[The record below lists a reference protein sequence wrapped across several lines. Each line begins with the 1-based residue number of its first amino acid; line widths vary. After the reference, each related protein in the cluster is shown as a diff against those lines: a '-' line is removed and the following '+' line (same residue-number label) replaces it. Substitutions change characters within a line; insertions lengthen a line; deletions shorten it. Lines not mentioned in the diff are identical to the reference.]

1 MYSCVGGAV
10 EGEGL
15 SETGLGVGYGS
26 QGIAGVATLCT
37 NVDLAVFPNNIG
49 VPLRNTSAVIIADT
63 PTATVNILP
72 RGALGELCFGGTQ
85 IGRIFHSDGPGEEK
99 FIDHPQFGRL
109 CRTGDRGRI
118 LSDGTISLA
127 SGLKVHG
134 KEIDVDE
141 IDRALLSSGM
151 VEDSVSIVLD
161 NPITNQQQLAT
172 IWTPSE
178 KARQSADSENLE
190 DVAKDLLTEL
200 TTKVSSTVPSLLIP
214 MSGILMTK
222 SHTVDY
228 ARIKQEVEQM
238 DPQRLAL
245 FSLHLDAANSDAP
258 LNEVEQIIAG
268 TLSSITGVDLKSIG
282 RYSSFYKLGLD
293 SLSAISFSRKLQE
306 SGLERLPVSTIL
318 QRSSIAQLATVANI
332 MTNGHVTAP
341 IQVEDK
347 PSSVFDENF
356 LREVNDE
363 LISEDVSV
371 KSVYPC
377 TPLQEAMLAAK
388 SDDDS
393 AYFNHLLLRVN
404 TGIEGLKSA
413 WNHMLQRHD
422 ILRTCFRPTNDK
434 RFAYAQIVLENASLP
449 WFYLEV
455 SSQGLDHDL
464 EKRKSE
470 FESHSPVKDMLPY
483 SLTVYVNL
491 ADNTAHLLLS
501 IHHALY
507 DGEGIAQLL
516 HELQTSLAGQE
527 LLETTPFHK
536 FIDYMVSTNT
546 EISDQY
552 WDRYLS
558 GISPSLLST
567 PATAPADEKTPDQSA
582 SRQIQVTLN
591 GSFTSFKDQCKSLS
605 VTPLNVFH
613 AAWARLLS
621 FYAGS
626 SDICFGNVFSCR
638 TIPLEGAD
646 QIVGP
651 CFNTL
656 PMRVKFTSTS
666 TNVDM
671 MKLCQKHNSDILPHQ
686 LTPLRHIQK
695 RTLPPIHGGS
705 MLFDTLVILQTR
717 GTDLDR
723 QYWELLSDKGNM
735 GFPLICEVI
744 PDGIRDTIQISL
756 HYQQSYLGS
765 DVAERL
771 ARDFVALVENT
782 TQYPS
787 SQASDKRSIG
797 DNVPQIFE
805 KIIKSNTSQI
815 ASQQPNVITRPWSDQ
830 EEALRE
836 ILCQYSAVDSS
847 CVSLHTTIF
856 QLGLDSINAVQISGK
871 FHKMGYK
878 ISAGD
883 ILEAASIENIASLLD
898 NSAKN
903 NLKKEDEFD
912 FAAFENKHL
921 HTVCEQHQIPSQSVQ
936 SLRPCTPVQNGML
949 ASFTHSSGSMYFN
962 IMALKSPVALDRV
975 LLKEA
980 WSAVMS
986 QHEMLRTGFV
996 QLHDQQYPFA
1006 MITYESGVELPWYET
1021 SGGTGTIGTE
1031 TPDAQGKQVL
1041 ENLHQPTWAVSVES
1055 SETIT
1060 TVRFSALHAIYD
1072 AQSLTS
1078 IFSDVMA
1085 SYEGKILSS
1094 RPSITATLGPILLES
1109 HNRNAEQSREFWQS
1123 IAPEAHPTK
1132 IPDLNPIR
1140 IEKKD
1145 SELLESSIHCSSP
1158 LKELE
1163 NSCRHMGVTLQA
1175 AGQVAWAK
1183 LLSAYTGEKNVTF
1196 GTVLSGRN
1204 LSASAQDAVFPCLVT
1219 VPSPHHIG
1227 GTNRELLERTLK
1239 RNANLVKHQF
1249 TPLAQIQRWIG
1260 NDEPLFDTLFVYQ
1273 KFASGPT
1280 DVQKWEVVDEETRI
1294 DYPLSIELVPHQTDL
1309 EIRISYRSDIVP
1321 EEQAKILLG
1330 QYDELLKQTI
1340 FSPDSDSDDN
1350 LVLGNTLLSVTPA
1363 KEQSLPTSVSLL
1375 HQFVEQNAQR
1385 IPDKIA
1391 LEFAF
1396 GSSIDN
1402 LQKKIWSYRE
1412 FNEDG
1417 NRVAHFLQ
1425 EKGVVP
1431 GGMIAICFDKCPE
1444 ASIAIL
1450 GILKAGCAYVAIDP
1464 SAPISRKQ
1472 FILGDSESKLL
1483 LCNMAREADLSELEG
1498 IDIQALDNPG
1508 LFKDYSPE
1516 QPSLSREIRPDD
1528 TSYCL
1533 YTSGTTGTPKGCEL
1547 THDNAVQAM
1556 LAFQRLFSPH
1566 WDEDSRWLQFASF
1579 HFDVSVLEQYW
1590 SWSVGI
1596 CVTSCPRD
1604 LLFEDLPGMI
1614 QKLQITHI
1622 DLTPSLARLVH
1633 PTEVP
1638 SLCRGV
1644 FITGGEALKQEI
1656 LDAWGEHGVIYNG
1669 YGPTEVTIGCTMLPR
1684 MRAND
1689 KPTNI
1694 GPQFDN
1700 VGSYVFRPGTSIPVL
1715 RGGLGELCVSGPL
1728 VGKGYL
1734 NRAELTVERFQ
1745 TVPEWNDRIYRTGD
1759 LVRILHDGSFQFLGR
1774 IDDQV
1779 KLRGQRL
1786 EIGEINEVIKQSTA
1800 ALNEVATLV
1809 VKHPNQSKDQLVSF
1823 VTKVI
1828 ATDEDK
1834 KSQSVEVLSLSSG
1847 GDREFLSVVKTACH
1861 THLPGYMVPTH
1872 IIPMSRFPL
1881 SANNKAD
1888 MKVLKG
1894 IYQELSLED
1903 IQSLNAMTVD
1913 RTRKSLQE
1921 EKIIS
1926 ILAEFIGSND
1936 SESTISSW
1944 SSIYELGLDSISVLS
1959 FARSLREAGFPQA
1972 QPSLIMKRK
1981 LNFPDSEP
1989 PGCGYIFLTL
1999 ISLPDPTV
2007 SGLATALEESKSP
2020 STSFDSLHRHAKQA
2034 MEAFAHKNSHSVI
2047 ESIGVSDGDVEQIA
2061 PCTPLQ
2067 EGIIYHFLSSPTPLY
2082 CSSFIFE
2089 LNASVD
2095 LERLQAAW
2103 TQAQS
2108 EVQVLRTRFSPSP
2121 DGYAQ
2126 IVLKKD
2132 ALPWFH
2138 KEVESDEGIE
2148 NVRKQELQRWIAGL
2162 DSLMT
2167 QLWEVGVIT
2176 SPGSRLLCLNI
2187 FHALYDGNSLR
2198 LLLELVSRIYLDE
2211 DKGSE
2216 KPPNFLD
2223 VLHLGPLCKD
2233 PSEEKFWKDHLAG
2246 YSHRSL
2252 PRSNDT
2258 EVSVESTVQIIQI
2271 DGTES
2276 LDHLRKSLNVT
2287 EQAIL
2292 HACWLLTIYDH
2303 YSFVPSLG
2311 IIASGRTIDV
2321 AGVTDIIGP
2330 LFNTIPSNVQL
2341 RGLKSWSEVAQ
2352 RCHEY
2357 HASTIPFQY
2366 TALRDIVRWLGQNPD
2381 EPLFESLFVFQR
2393 DNAEG
2398 ESSTSKLWNAQDGE
2412 ARHEYPLAFEIA
2424 RNGNQ
2429 SLTATLAAKGDIL
2442 SSEAAKK
2449 MLLHFQNVLS
2459 DFAQHPDT
2467 ELPYINGIAEERPLL
2482 TNGHNDHSQ
2491 EPAAKYE
2498 DPSFN
2503 WTSQASTIRDVIA
2516 NLAGVEVQ
2524 SINPGTSI
2532 FEVGLDSIDAI
2543 KLSSRLSKHGIRLP
2557 VSSIMRHRN
2566 VKAMSAQLSVE
2577 DIPEQN
2583 GSYPKLTQMT
2593 NTLTEFLEKENLV
2606 PQGTSQILPA
2616 TPIQEAMIAEMTA
2629 SEFQHYYNH
2638 EILQLEP
2645 NVDLTRLRE
2654 AWRAVVKSHPILRTS
2669 FVEVWD
2675 PKIPASYAQIVYG
2688 EDAFDF
2694 RIVDLNGKPVESI
2707 IEAQRVRA
2715 MNQLSN
2721 SPLLSLTAAMDGDN
2735 TYLVLSI
2742 SHALY
2747 DGWSINLLHE
2757 DVARSY
2763 KGENCTRPRPDA
2775 ILEQILESSG
2785 ERSLNF
2791 WRATLSNC
2799 TPVSFPA
2806 GKNSEKD
2813 SSMVHRAEKPLAIS
2827 FDSAE
2832 TFCRRHGITMQALLV
2847 SCWSLVLATHV
2858 KQLDVIF
2865 GLVLSGRN
2873 VADSENVMFPT
2884 MNTVAMRVILHGSRL
2899 ELVKY
2904 VQETLLEMSE
2914 HQHFPLRRA
2923 RPDARAQN
2931 LFDTLFIYQK
2941 RPAEEEKS
2949 GEGEGEAL
2957 YKSMGGASDVEYPV
2971 CVEVEGVE
2979 KELVGRLACRGSVLG
2994 EEDTL
2999 VLLEH
3004 MSHVLSSIIN
3014 EESKQ
3019 TVEFTDD
3026 AMDICGHSVVQDVDV
3041 SKLGIQNGVPAQTN
3055 GHSHTEW
3062 LPIEST
3068 IRNVLSIVSGV
3079 PEDAI
3084 HKTDNIFQ
3092 LGLDSISAIKVAA
3105 LLKKQSV
3112 RLAVSDMIREGTIEK
3127 MAHTATSNNGQT
3139 ELTEKQISNALT
3151 ESLAGI
3157 DLVSL
3162 VKPYDID
3169 PQRIQKAMPATS
3181 GQSYFLS
3188 MHSLNPEVFY
3198 PAFYYLASSQL
3209 SQEILENA
3217 WTCLTAEMPILRTAF
3232 IPNSTSASANR
3243 GSPPYIQVILESEST
3258 QNPVIWHE
3266 NFNDLTPSALIKQ
3279 ERGFGSVPAT
3289 LRACQRSEGT
3299 ALMLHIHHALYDAVS
3314 LPFTM
3319 EKLSQ
3324 LCGAATDSV
3333 TPESKLKS
3341 KSDGDLSRLVALQQ
3355 IHSPVED
3362 RRRFW
3367 QRYLGQIS
3375 IRQNAEQP
3383 LAKAKGSF
3391 GTIQQFYRPGLV
3403 PNMASI
3409 ELAAKRRGLSIQ
3421 SIILA
3426 LYARVH
3432 ARVLAGE
3439 DNTPLVVGLYLANR
3453 SHVMDGLS
3461 ELMAPTLNIV
3471 PLILDTDG
3479 KDSLFVAARKIQ
3491 DDINKISRVEYVGVS
3506 LAEIAEWTG
3515 VCVDV
3520 CVNFLRLPES
3530 EDEPVNINN
3539 GVNGVQVQFK
3549 SIQREDLANESSSA
3563 AYAHAHAQTN
3573 GFQKTSTKINGD
3585 SDTTGSIPNQ
3595 RIPVPAAIEDIFM
3608 PTIDVE
3614 AAVRDGQLDFG
3625 LFASATRLDGVD
3637 AERVIEGVREGMGF
3651 LMEE

>member
-1 MYSCVGGAV
+1 M
-10 EGEGL
+10 
-15 SETGLGVGYGS
+15 
-26 QGIAGVATLCT
+26 
-37 NVDLAVFPNNIG
+37 
-49 VPLRNTSAVIIADT
+49 IIADT
-63 PTATVNILP
+63 ATATAPVNLLP
-72 RGALGELCFGGTQ
+72 RGALGELCFGGDQ
-85 IGRIFHSDGPGEEK
+85 IGRIFHSDRLGEEK

-161 NPITNQQQLAT
+161 NPTTNQQQLAT
-172 IWTPSE
+172 VWTPSE
-178 KARQSADSENLE
+178 KARKSTDSENLE
-190 DVAKDLLTEL
+190 DIAKDLLTEL
-200 TTKVSSTVPSLLIP
+200 TTKLSSTASTSTVPSLLVP
-214 MSGILMTK
+214 MSGIFMTK

-228 ARIKQEVEQM
+228 ARIKQEVEQI

-245 FSLHLDAANSDAP
+245 FSLQLDAENSDAP
-258 LNEVEQIIAG
+258 LSEVEQIIAG
-268 TLSSITGVDLKSIG
+268 ALSTITGVDLKSIG

-318 QRSSIAQLATVANI
+318 QRSSVAQLATVASI

-341 IQVEDK
+341 IPVEDK

-363 LISEDVSV
+363 FISEDVSV

-404 TGIEGLKSA
+404 TEIEGLKSA

-434 RFAYAQIVLENASLP
+434 RFAYAQIVLETASLP

-455 SSQGLDHDL
+455 SSQGLDHDV

-470 FESHSPVKDMLPY
+470 FESRSPVKDMLPY
-483 SLTVYVNL
+483 SLTVYVNP

-516 HELQTSLAGQE
+516 HELQSSLAGQS
-527 LLETTPFHK
+527 LPDTTPFHK
-536 FIDYMVSTNT
+536 FIDYMLSTNT

-552 WDRYLS
+552 WDQYLS
-558 GISPSLLST
+558 GISPSLLS
-567 PATAPADEKTPDQSA
+567 APAPAPAKEKTPDQSA

-671 MKLCQKHNSDILPHQ
+671 MKLCQKHNSEILPHQ

-695 RTLPPIHGGS
+695 RTLPPLHGGS

-717 GTDLDR
+717 GTELDR
-723 QYWELLSDKGNM
+723 QYWELLSDEGNM

-744 PDGIRDTIQISL
+744 PDEIRDTIQISL

-765 DVAERL
+765 DVTERL
-771 ARDFVALVENT
+771 ARDFVALVENM

-805 KIIKSNTSQI
+805 KMIKSNTSQI
-815 ASQQPNVITRPWSDQ
+815 KSQQPNIITRPWSTQ

-836 ILCQYSAVDSS
+836 ILCQYSAVDPGG
-847 CVSLHTTIF
+847 VSLHTTIF

-912 FAAFENKHL
+912 FATFESKHL
-921 HTVCEQHQIPSQSVQ
+921 RTACEQHQIPSQIVQ
-936 SLRPCTPVQNGML
+936 SVRPCTPVQNGML

-980 WSAVMS
+980 WSSVMS

-1006 MITYESGVELPWYET
+1006 MITYEPGVELPWYET
-1021 SGGTGTIGTE
+1021 SGGTI
-1031 TPDAQGKQVL
+1031 DAQGKRVL

-1060 TVRFSALHAIYD
+1060 TVHFSALHAIYD

-1109 HNRNAEQSREFWQS
+1109 HKQNIEQSREFWQS
-1123 IAPEAHPTK
+1123 TAPEAHATK

-1145 SELLESSIHCSSP
+1145 SELLESSIRCSSP

-1163 NSCRHMGVTLQA
+1163 NSCREMGVTLQA

-1183 LLSAYTGEKNVTF
+1183 ENVTF

-1239 RNANLVKHQF
+1239 RNANLVRHQF

-1260 NDEPLFDTLFVYQ
+1260 SDEPLFDTLFVYQ

-1280 DVQKWEVVDEETRI
+1280 DVQRWEVVDEETRI
-1294 DYPLSIELVPHQTDL
+1294 DYPLSIELVPRQTDL

-1321 EEQAKILLG
+1321 EEQAEILLG
-1330 QYDELLKQTI
+1330 QYDKLLEQTI

-1385 IPDKIA
+1385 IPDKTA

-1402 LQKKIWSYRE
+1402 LQKKVWSYRE

-1431 GGMIAICFDKCPE
+1431 GGMVAICFDKCPE

-1472 FILGDSESKLL
+1472 FILGDSDSKLL
-1483 LCNMAREADLSELEG
+1483 LCNMAREADLTELEG
-1498 IDIQALDNPG
+1498 IDIQALDQPG

-1689 KPTNI
+1689 KPSNI

-1700 VGSYVFRPGTSIPVL
+1700 VGSYVFRPGTSTPVL

-1786 EIGEINEVIKQSTA
+1786 EIGEINEVIKQSTS

-1823 VTKVI
+1823 VTKAV
-1828 ATDEDK
+1828 ATDTNK

-1847 GDREFLSVVKTACH
+1847 DDREFLSVVKTACH

-1903 IQSLNAMTVD
+1903 IQNLNAMTVD
-1913 RTRKSLQE
+1913 RTRKSSYE

-1959 FARSLREAGFPQA
+1959 FARSLREGGFPQA
-1972 QPSLIMKRK
+1972 QPSLIMKH
-1981 LNFPDSEP
+1981 
-1989 PGCGYIFLTL
+1989 
-1999 ISLPDPTV
+1999 PTV

-2138 KEVESDEGIE
+2138 KEVESDQGIE
-2148 NVRKQELQRWIAGL
+2148 NVRKKELQRWIAGL

-2198 LLLELVSRIYLDE
+2198 LLLELVSRIYLEE

-2233 PSEEKFWKDHLAG
+2233 PSEEKFWKDHLAD
-2246 YSHRSL
+2246 YSHKSL

-2258 EVSVESTVQIIQI
+2258 EVAIESTVQIIQI

-2292 HACWLLTIYDH
+2292 HACWLLTLYDH

-2366 TALRDIVRWLGQNPD
+2366 TALRDIVKWLGQNPD

-2429 SLTATLAAKGDIL
+2429 SLTATLAAKGDVL

-2459 DFAQHPDT
+2459 DFAQHPDK
-2467 ELPYINGIAEERPLL
+2467 ELLYTNGIAEERPLL
-2482 TNGHNDHSQ
+2482 TNGHNPNVQ
-2491 EPAAKYE
+2491 EPTAKYE
-2498 DPSFN
+2498 DSSFN

-2516 NLAGVEVQ
+2516 NLAGVEVL
-2524 SINPGTSI
+2524 SINPETSI

-2566 VKAMSAQLSVE
+2566 VKAMSAQLSME

-2583 GSYPKLTQMT
+2583 GSYPKLTHMT

-2606 PQGTSQILPA
+2606 PHGTSQILPA

-2654 AWRAVVKSHPILRTS
+2654 AWRTVVKSHPILRTS

-2675 PKIPASYAQIVYG
+2675 PKIPASYAQIVHE

-2707 IEAQRVRA
+2707 IEAQRIRA
-2715 MNQLSN
+2715 MNQLSD
-2721 SPLLSLTAAMDGDN
+2721 SPLLSLTAAMDGDH

-2763 KGENCTRPRPDA
+2763 KSENCTRPRPDA

-2799 TPVSFPA
+2799 TTVSFPA
-2806 GKNSEKD
+2806 GKNSKKD
-2813 SSMVHRAEKPLAIS
+2813 SSVVNRAEKPLAIS
-2827 FDSAE
+2827 FDKAE
-2832 TFCRRHGITMQALLV
+2832 AFCRRHGITMQALLV

-2858 KQLDVIF
+2858 KKLDVIF

-2957 YKSMGGASDVEYPV
+2957 YKSTGGASDVEYPV

-2979 KELVGRLACRGSVLG
+2979 KELVGRVACRGSVLG
-2994 EEDTL
+2994 EEDTF

-3004 MSHVLSSIIN
+3004 ISHVLSSIIN

-3026 AMDICGHSVVQDVDV
+3026 AMDICDHSVVQDVDI
-3041 SKLGIQNGVPAQTN
+3041 SKPGVQNGVPAQTN
-3055 GHSHTEW
+3055 GHSHAEW

-3068 IRNVLSIVSGV
+3068 IRNVLSVVSGV

-3127 MAHTATSNNGQT
+3127 MAHTATANNGQT
-3139 ELTEKQISNALT
+3139 ELSDKQISNALT

-3162 VKPYDID
+3162 FKPYNID
-3169 PQRIQKAMPATS
+3169 PQRIQKAMPATA

-3217 WTCLTAEMPILRTAF
+3217 WTCLTAQMSILRTAF
-3232 IPNSTSASANR
+3232 IPTSTSANR
-3243 GSPPYIQVILESEST
+3243 GSPPYIQVILKSEST
-3258 QNPVIWHE
+3258 QNPVIWHK
-3266 NFNDLTPSALIKQ
+3266 NFNDLTPSALIER
-3279 ERGFGSVPAT
+3279 ERGFGSVPAM
-3289 LRACQRSEGT
+3289 LHACQTSGGT

-3314 LPFTM
+3314 LPSTVD
-3319 EKLSQ
+3319 KLSQ
-3324 LCGAATDSV
+3324 IYQSVAATDSV
-3333 TPESKLKS
+3333 TPEAESKS

-3375 IRQNAEQP
+3375 IRQNAEQS
-3383 LAKAKGSF
+3383 LAKGKGKGKGSF

-3403 PNMASI
+3403 SNMASI

-3421 SIILA
+3421 SIFLA
-3426 LYARVH
+3426 LYTRVH
-3432 ARVLAGE
+3432 ARVFTAGAEAGAGAGE
-3439 DNTPLVVGLYLANR
+3439 ENTPLVVGLYLANR
-3453 SHVMDGLS
+3453 SQVMDGLS

-3471 PLILDTDG
+3471 PLRLDTDG

-3491 DDINKISRVEYVGVS
+3491 DDINEISRVEHVGVS

-3515 VCVDV
+3515 VCIDV
-3520 CVNFLRLPES
+3520 CVNFLRLPEL
-3530 EDEPVNINN
+3530 EEEGQRPVNLNH
-3539 GVNGVQVQFK
+3539 GANGVQVQFK
-3549 SIQREDLANESSSA
+3549 SIQREDLANEYSSA
-3563 AYAHAHAQTN
+3563 ADAHVQTN
-3573 GFQKTSTKINGD
+3573 GFQKTKSNGD
-3585 SDTTGSIPNQ
+3585 SATTGSVPNQ
-3595 RIPVPAAIEDIFM
+3595 TIPRAAAIKEIFM

-3614 AAVRDGQLDFG
+3614 AAVRDGKLDFG
-3625 LFASATRLDGVD
+3625 LFAPGTRLDGVD
-3637 AERVIEGVREGMGF
+3637 AERVIEGVRMEMGF